1 MASVEFQ
8 KVTKSFG
15 SFHAV
20 QGVDLQIGDG
30 EFVCL
35 LGPSGCGK
43 TTSLRMIAGLETPTS
58 GKILIGGDDV
68 TNLHPKDRQ
77 ISMVFQDYAL
87 YPHMNLA
94 DNIAYPLKVRGEPV
108 EKRHARAKEVADVLK
123 IGDLMN
129 RLPAQIS
136 GGQQQRTSLARALVY
151 PSRVYLFDEPLSNLD
166 AKLRLEARG
175 FLNHLQRDMGMTA
188 VYVTHDQAEAMALAT
203 RIAVMD
209 KGHIVQYAPPIEIY
223 HRPAT
228 TFVANFVGNPP
239 MNLVPAEGMIENG
252 ALQLRAHGLSAR
264 ELPMSRGIAKALER
278 GKTLTLGVRPEHL
291 SIGAITDAN
300 TISGKLF
307 ANENM
312 GPEKLVT
319 FERHD
324 GGRVTARIFTDDLVD
339 VGDTVTFAFEARH
352 AHVFDGDGLRIP
364 MDDEQ
369 PLTP

>member
-1 MASVEFQ
+1 MASVEFRA
-8 KVTKSFG
+8 VTKTFG
-15 SFHAV
+15 NFTAV
-20 QGVDLQIGDG
+20 DQIDLSIGDG

-58 GKILIGGDDV
+58 GQILIGGTDV
-68 TNLHPKDRQ
+68 TGLHPKDRQ

-108 EKRHARAKEVADVLK
+108 GKRHARAREVADVLK
-123 IGDLMN
+123 IGDLLN
-129 RLPAQIS
+129 RLPSQIS

-188 VYVTHDQAEAMALAT
+188 IYVTHDQAEAMALAT

-209 KGHIVQYAPPIEIY
+209 RGRIVQFAAPIEIY
-223 HRPAT
+223 RRPAT

-239 MNLVPAEGMIENG
+239 MNLVPVEAVADRDTLVLRAEGLTMQG
-252 ALQLRAHGLSAR
+252 MPLSAGMR
-264 ELPMSRGIAKALER
+264 EALAKSR
-278 GKTLTLGVRPEHL
+278 TLTLGVRPEHL
-291 SIGAITDAN
+291 TVASGAEGNSIA
-300 TISGKLF
+300 GKLF

-312 GPEKLVT
+312 GPESLVT
-319 FERHD
+319 LERDD
-324 GGRVTARIFTDDLVD
+324 GSRVTARIFTDEHVD
-339 VGDTVTFAFEARH
+339 AGEVVRLGFSSDHVTF
-352 AHVFDGDGLRIP
+352 FDGEGSRIP
-364 MDDEQ
+364 QDGEA
-369 PLTP
+369 PL

>member
-1 MASVEFQ
+1 MASVQFDN
-8 KVTKSFG
+8 VTKTFG
-15 SFHAV
+15 SFTAV
-20 QGVDLQIGDG
+20 AGVDLMIEDG
-30 EFVCL
+30 AFVCL

-58 GKILIGGDDV
+58 GRILIGGEDV
-68 TNLHPKDRQ
+68 TALHPKDRQ

-108 EKRHARAKEVADVLK
+108 ARRHARAREVADVLK
-123 IGDLMN
+123 IGDLLS
-129 RLPAQIS
+129 RLPSQIS

-203 RIAVMD
+203 KIAVMNN
-209 KGHIVQYAPPIEIY
+209 GRIVQYATPIEIY
-223 HRPAT
+223 RRPAT

-239 MNLVPAEGMIENG
+239 MNLVAVEATVENG
-252 ALQLRAHGLSAR
+252 ALNLRAHGVMAQGLA
-264 ELPMSRGIAKALER
+264 MSSGVEKALAGGR
-278 GKTLTLGVRPEHL
+278 GLTLGVRPEHL
-291 SIGAITDAN
+291 TLGNAGAKN

-312 GPEKLVT
+312 GPESLIT
-319 FERHD
+319 IERND
-324 GGRVTARIFTDDLVD
+324 GGRITARVFTDDHID
-339 VGDTVTFAFEARH
+339 VVGTAAFTFEARH
-352 AHVFDGDGLRIP
+352 VTLFDAEGHRIAMEREEVP
-364 MDDEQ
+364 A
-369 PLTP
+369 

>member
-1 MASVEFQ
+1 MASVDFRNI
-8 KVTKSFG
+8 TKTFG
-15 SFHAV
+15 DFTAV
-20 QGVDLQIGDG
+20 SGIDLSIGDG

-58 GKILIGGDDV
+58 GQVLIGGDDV
-68 TNLHPKDRQ
+68 TYLHPKDRQ

-94 DNIAYPLKVRGEPV
+94 DNIAYPLKVRGEPIA
-108 EKRHARAKEVADVLK
+108 KRHGRAREVADVLK
-123 IGDLMN
+123 IGDLLD
-129 RLPAQIS
+129 RLPSQIS

-209 KGHIVQYAPPIEIY
+209 KGRIVQYAPPIEIY
-223 HRPAT
+223 RRPAT

-239 MNLVPAEGMIENG
+239 MNLVPVQAIHGDGRLQLAAEGLAI
-252 ALQLRAHGLSAR
+252 AA
-264 ELPMSRGIAKALER
+264 LPMSDGIGKALQA
-278 GKTLTLGVRPEHL
+278 GTTLTLGVRPEHL
-291 SIGAITDAN
+291 TVAQDDAAN
-300 TISGKLF
+300 TITGALF

-312 GPEKLVT
+312 GPESLVT
-319 FERHD
+319 LERPD
-324 GGRVTARIFTDDLVD
+324 GGRITARIFTDDHVD
-339 VGDTVTFAFEARH
+339 VGEIVKLGFSPD
-352 AHVFDGDGLRIP
+352 HVHLFDGAGMRIP
-364 MDDEQ
+364 VDGEL
-369 PLTP
+369 PL

>member
-1 MASVEFQ
+1 MASVEFEN
-8 KVTKSFG
+8 VTKTFG
-15 SFHAV
+15 GFTAAK
-20 QGVDLQIGDG
+20 DLNLEIGDG

-43 TTSLRMIAGLETPTS
+43 TTSLRMIAGLESPSS
-58 GKILIGGDDV
+58 GRILIGGEDV
-68 TNLHPKDRQ
+68 TGLHPKDRR

-94 DNIAYPLKVRGEPV
+94 DNIAYPLKVRGESV
-108 EKRHARAKEVADVLK
+108 EKRHGRAREVADVLK
-123 IGDLMN
+123 IGNLLN
-129 RLPAQIS
+129 RLPSQIS

-209 KGHIVQYAPPIEIY
+209 QGRIVQYAPPIEIY
-223 HRPAT
+223 RRPAT

-239 MNLVPAEGMIENG
+239 MNLVPVEAAQVDGQMRLSAEGLVLAG
-252 ALQLRAHGLSAR
+252 
-264 ELPMSRGIAKALER
+264 LPMSAGVAKALQA
-278 GKTLTLGVRPEHL
+278 GKALTLGIRPEHL
-291 SIGAITDAN
+291 AIATPGAAN
-300 TISGKLF
+300 AISGKLF

-319 FERHD
+319 IERTD
-324 GGRVTARIFTDDLVD
+324 GSRVTARIFTDDHIDLGTD
-339 VGDTVTFAFEARH
+339 VSLGFAPE
-352 AHVFDGDGLRIP
+352 HVHLFDGTGARIAADG
-364 MDDEQ
+364 EA
-369 PLTP
+369 PL

>member
-1 MASVEFQ
+1 MASVEFRN
-8 KVTKSFG
+8 VTKSFG
-15 SFHAV
+15 LFTAVADVSF
-20 QGVDLQIGDG
+20 DIGDG

-58 GKILIGGDDV
+58 GEILIGGREV
-68 TNLHPKDRQ
+68 THLHPKDRN
-77 ISMVFQDYAL
+77 IAMVFQNYAL

-108 EKRHARAKEVADVLK
+108 DKRHGRAKEVADVLK
-123 IGDLMN
+123 IGHLMD
-129 RLPAQIS
+129 RLPSQIS

-151 PSRVYLFDEPLSNLD
+151 PAQVYLFDEPLSNLD

-209 KGHIVQYAPPIEIY
+209 QGRIVQYASPIEIY
-223 HRPAT
+223 RRPAT

-239 MNLVPAEGMIENG
+239 MNLIEAEGTNRDG
-252 ALQLRAHGLSAR
+252 RLALKADGLTIAD
-264 ELPMSRGIAKALER
+264 LPITDVIGKALSNSP
-278 GKTLTLGVRPEHL
+278 KLTLGVRPEHL
-291 SIGAITDAN
+291 SIADTETGNRLTAP
-300 TISGKLF
+300 LF

-312 GPEKLVT
+312 GPESLVT
-319 FERHD
+319 VDRQ
-324 GGRVTARIFTDDLVD
+324 GSRVTARIFTDDHLSL
-339 VGDTVTFAFEARH
+339 GETVTLGFSTEH
-352 AHVFDGDGLRIP
+352 IHLFDSMGNRIP
-364 MDDEQ
+364 AVGE
-369 PLTP
+369 

>member
-8 KVTKSFG
+8 NVSKSFG
-15 SFHAV
+15 SFSAV
-20 QGVDLQIGDG
+20 ADISFKVADG

-58 GKILIGGDDV
+58 GKIRIGDDEV
-68 TNLHPKDRQ
+68 THLHPKDRQ

-94 DNIAYPLKVRGEPV
+94 DNIAYPLKVRGESV
-108 EKRHARAKEVADVLK
+108 EKRHKRAQEVADVLK
-123 IGDLMN
+123 IGNLLQ
-129 RLPAQIS
+129 RLPSQIS

-166 AKLRLEARG
+166 AKLRLEARA

-188 VYVTHDQAEAMALAT
+188 IYVTHDQAEAMALAT

-209 KGHIVQYAPPIEIY
+209 HGRIVQFAPPIEIY
-223 HRPAT
+223 RRPAT

-239 MNLVPAEGMIENG
+239 MNLIPVEGTVEG
-252 ALQLRAHGLSAR
+252 EALTLRAHGVLVRDVPLSQGVRA
-264 ELPMSRGIAKALER
+264 AL
-278 GKTLTLGVRPEHL
+278 GKGAALTLGVRPEHL
-291 SIGAITDAN
+291 RMGTLADVN
-300 TISGKLF
+300 TVSGKLF

-312 GPEKLVT
+312 GPESLVT
-319 FERHD
+319 FERQD
-324 GGRVTARIFTDDLVD
+324 AGRVTARIFTDDHID
-339 VGDTVTFAFEARH
+339 VGENVAFAFSG
-352 AHVFDGDGLRIP
+352 AHVTLFDADGMRIP
-364 MDDEQ
+364 ADGEAA
-369 PLTP
+369 L

>member
-8 KVTKSFG
+8 NVTKTFG
-15 SFHAV
+15 GFTAAK
-20 QGVDLQIGDG
+20 DLNLEIGDG

-58 GKILIGGDDV
+58 GRIRIAGEDV

-87 YPHMNLA
+87 YPHMTIA
-94 DNIAYPLKVRGEPV
+94 DNIAYPLKVRGETQ
-108 EKRHARAKEVADVLK
+108 EKRHARAQEVADVLK
-123 IGDLMN
+123 IGDLLA
-129 RLPAQIS
+129 RLPSQIS

-203 RIAVMD
+203 RSRGDGQGPHRAIRAAD
-209 KGHIVQYAPPIEIY
+209 RDLPPPRHHLRRQLRRQPADEPPAGRGARRG
-223 HRPAT
+223 RPA
-228 TFVANFVGNPP
+228 APQRRRPRRRDPACAAAAGS
-239 MNLVPAEGMIENG
+239 VPG
-252 ALQLRAHGLSAR
+252 QH
-264 ELPMSRGIAKALER
+264 
-278 GKTLTLGVRPEHL
+278 LTLGVRPEHL
-291 SIGAITDAN
+291 SVGDAGPN
-300 TISGKLF
+300 TIRGKLF

-319 FERHD
+319 VERPD
-324 GGRVTARIFTDDLVD
+324 AARFTARIFTDDLIALGDD
-339 VGDTVTFAFEARH
+339 VTLSFDTRH
-352 AHVFDGDGLRIP
+352 ITLFDADGRRIP
-364 MDDEQ
+364 GAGEGA
-369 PLTP
+369 

>member
-8 KVTKSFG
+8 NVSKSFG
-15 SFHAV
+15 TFNAVPDISFNIA
-20 QGVDLQIGDG
+20 DG

-58 GKILIGGDDV
+58 GKVLIGGKDV

-94 DNIAYPLKVRGEPV
+94 DNIAYPLKVRGKGEA
-108 EKRHARAKEVADVLK
+108 ERHARAKEVADVLK
-123 IGDLMN
+123 IGDLLK
-129 RLPAQIS
+129 RLPSQIS

-151 PSRVYLFDEPLSNLD
+151 PSQVYLFDEPLSNLD

-175 FLNHLQRDMGMTA
+175 FLNHLQRDIGMTA

-203 RIAVMD
+203 RVAVMD
-209 KGHIVQYAPPIEIY
+209 KGRIAQFAPPLEIY
-223 HRPAT
+223 RRPAT

-239 MNLVPAEGMIENG
+239 MNLISIRVEVAENK
-252 ALQLRAHGLSAR
+252 LQVHADGIKVEGLTVYSHIA
-264 ELPMSRGIAKALER
+264 EAAKA
-278 GKTLTLGVRPEHL
+278 KAMTLGVRPEHL
-291 SIGAITDAN
+291 RIAHTGDIN
-300 TISGKLF
+300 VISGTLF

-312 GPEKLVT
+312 GPESLVT
-319 FERHD
+319 IERPD
-324 GGRVTARIFTDDLVD
+324 GNRVTARIFTDDVIKT
-339 VGDTVTFAFEARH
+339 GDIVEFS
-352 AHVFDGDGLRIP
+352 FDEQHITLFDSTGLRVPALGEI
-364 MDDEQ
+364 D
-369 PLTP
+369 

>member
-1 MASVEFQ
+1 MASVEF
-8 KVTKSFG
+8 KNVSKTFG
-15 SFHAV
+15 EFNAV
-20 QGVDLQIGDG
+20 SNINLAIGDG

-58 GKILIGGDDV
+58 GQVMIGGDDV
-68 TNLHPKDRQ
+68 TYLHPKDRQ

-108 EKRHARAKEVADVLK
+108 AKRHGRAKEVADVLK
-123 IGDLMN
+123 IGDLMD
-129 RLPAQIS
+129 RLPSQIS

-209 KGHIVQYAPPIEIY
+209 KGKIVQYAPPIEIY
-223 HRPAT
+223 RRPAT

-239 MNLVPAEGMIENG
+239 MNLVPVEAMHGDGQLQLKAEGLSMG
-252 ALQLRAHGLSAR
+252 A
-264 ELPMSRGIAKALER
+264 LPMSNGIAKALET

-291 SIGAITDAN
+291 LIATEGSAN
-300 TISGKLF
+300 IVSGKLF

-312 GPEKLVT
+312 GPESLVT
-319 FERHD
+319 IERGD
-324 GGRVTARIFTDDLVD
+324 GARVTARIFTDDHIQLTED
-339 VGDTVTFAFEARH
+339 VTLSFLAE
-352 AHVFDGDGLRIP
+352 HVHLFDSAGIRIP
-364 MDDEQ
+364 VDNEA
-369 PLTP
+369 PLA

>member
-1 MASVEFQ
+1 MASVDFRN
-8 KVTKSFG
+8 VTKSFG
-15 SFHAV
+15 NFTAVSDVSFS
-20 QGVDLQIGDG
+20 IGDG

-58 GKILIGGDDV
+58 GQIQIGGEDV
-68 TNLHPKDRQ
+68 THLHPKDRQ

-94 DNIAYPLKVRGEPV
+94 DNIAYPLKVRGEAV
-108 EKRHARAKEVADVLK
+108 ARRHARAKEVADVLK
-123 IGDLMN
+123 IGHLMD
-129 RLPAQIS
+129 RLPSQIS

-151 PSRVYLFDEPLSNLD
+151 PSKVYLFDEPLSNLD

-209 KGHIVQYAPPIEIY
+209 QGRIVQYASPIEIY
-223 HRPAT
+223 RRPAT

-239 MNLVPAEGMIENG
+239 MNLVEVTGTQG
-252 ALQLRAHGLSAR
+252 DGQLRLVAGGLTLGG
-264 ELPMSRGIAKALER
+264 LPMSDTIGAALAAGE
-278 GKTLTLGVRPEHL
+278 KLTLGIRPEHL
-291 SIGAITDAN
+291 SIAEPGAAN
-300 TISGKLF
+300 TITGTLF

-312 GPEKLVT
+312 GPESLVT
-319 FERHD
+319 IERAD
-324 GGRVTARIFTDDLVD
+324 ATRLTARIFTDDHLD
-339 VGDTVTFAFEARH
+339 LGETVTLAFAAEH
-352 AHVFDGDGLRIP
+352 LHLFDGAGKRIP
-364 MDDEQ
+364 AVGE
-369 PLTP
+369 

>member
-1 MASVEFQ
+1 MASVAFS

-15 SFHAV
+15 EFKAVSDVSF
-20 QGVDLQIGDG
+20 DIGDG

-58 GKILIGGDDV
+58 GQVMIGGEDV
-68 TNLHPKDRQ
+68 THFHPKDRN
-77 ISMVFQDYAL
+77 IAMVFQDYAL

-94 DNIAYPLKVRGEPV
+94 DNIAYPLKVRGEAV
-108 EKRHARAKEVADVLK
+108 AKRHARAKEVADVLK
-123 IGDLMN
+123 IGHLLD
-129 RLPAQIS
+129 RLPSQIS

-151 PSRVYLFDEPLSNLD
+151 PAQVYLFDEPLSNLD

-209 KGHIVQYAPPIEIY
+209 QGRIVQYASPIEIY
-223 HRPAT
+223 RRPAT

-239 MNLVPAEGMIENG
+239 MNLVEVEATKDDGK
-252 ALQLRAHGLSAR
+252 LQLKADGLTIAA
-264 ELPMSRGIAKALER
+264 LPMTDAIGTALAA
-278 GKTLTLGVRPEHL
+278 GSKLTLGIRPEHL
-291 SIGAITDAN
+291 DVAGAGAPN
-300 TISGKLF
+300 TITAPLF

-312 GPEKLVT
+312 GPESLVT
-319 FERHD
+319 IDRGE
-324 GGRVTARIFTDDLVD
+324 GARVTARIFTDDHIAL
-339 VGDTVTFAFEARH
+339 GETVTLGFAAD
-352 AHVFDGDGLRIP
+352 HVHLFDSAGKRIP
-364 MDDEQ
+364 GING
-369 PLTP
+369 

>member
-8 KVTKSFG
+8 NVSKSFG
-15 SFHAV
+15 AFNAVPDMSFSIA
-20 QGVDLQIGDG
+20 DG

-43 TTSLRMIAGLETPTS
+43 TTSLRMIAGLETPTA
-58 GKILIGGDDV
+58 GKVLIGGRDV
-68 TNLHPKDRQ
+68 TYLHPKDRQ

-94 DNIAYPLKVRGEPV
+94 DNIAYPLKVRGEA
-108 EKRHARAKEVADVLK
+108 EAKRHARAKEVADVLK
-123 IGDLMN
+123 IGDLLK
-129 RLPAQIS
+129 RLPSQIS

-151 PSRVYLFDEPLSNLD
+151 PSQVYLFDEPLSNLD

-209 KGHIVQYAPPIEIY
+209 KGHIVQFAPPIEIY
-223 HRPAT
+223 RRPAT

-239 MNLVPAEGMIENG
+239 MNLVVVDAMVDGG
-252 ALQLRAHGLSAR
+252 QLRLRADGLTLAG
-264 ELPMSRGIAKALER
+264 LPVSDAIAKAAAAGR
-278 GKTLTLGVRPEHL
+278 LTLGVRPEHL
-291 SIGAITDAN
+291 RIAREGDENVIA
-300 TISGKLF
+300 GELF

-312 GPEKLVT
+312 GPESLVT
-319 FERHD
+319 MERAD
-324 GGRVTARIFTDDLVD
+324 ATRVTARIFTDDEIK
-339 VGDTVTFAFEARH
+339 VGKTVKLSFEA
-352 AHVFDGDGLRIP
+352 AHITLFDSAGARIP
-364 MDDEQ
+364 VSGE
-369 PLTP
+369 

>member
-1 MASVEFQ
+1 MASVVFNN
-8 KVTKSFG
+8 VTKTFG
-15 SFHAV
+15 EFTAV
-20 QGVDLQIGDG
+20 KDVSLEIGDG

-58 GKILIGGDDV
+58 GRIEIGGVDV
-68 TNLHPKDRQ
+68 TMKHPKDRQ

-94 DNIAYPLKVRGEPV
+94 DNIAYPLKVRGEA
-108 EKRHARAKEVADVLK
+108 EAKRHGRAREVADILK
-123 IGDLMN
+123 IGHLLDRM
-129 RLPAQIS
+129 PSQIS

-151 PSRVYLFDEPLSNLD
+151 PSQVYLFDEPLSNLD

-209 KGHIVQYAPPIEIY
+209 EGRIVQYAPPIEIY
-223 HRPAT
+223 RRPAT

-239 MNLVPAEGMIENG
+239 MNLLPVEAMTVEGAIRLKAEGLSIEGLPVSQAAAKAIGEGG
-252 ALQLRAHGLSAR
+252 ALML
-264 ELPMSRGIAKALER
+264 GI
-278 GKTLTLGVRPEHL
+278 RPEHL
-291 SIGAITDAN
+291 AIASGGEVN
-300 TISGKLF
+300 TISGSLF

-312 GPEKLVT
+312 GPESLVT
-319 FERHD
+319 LERQD
-324 GGRVTARIFTDDLVD
+324 AARFTARIFTDDEIRLD
-339 VGDTVTFAFEARH
+339 QRVTFTFNVSHVHLFGPDGARLPL
-352 AHVFDGDGLRIP
+352 DG
-364 MDDEQ
+364 E
-369 PLTP
+369 